1 MKGRTV
7 REMKEEL
14 SDQGNEGRMRRTTVR
29 MGLYRLRPTS
39 LTTLLLHTGPFH
51 SPSGGLRPWNGPER
65 RRDDEVSK

>member
-29 MGLYRLRPTS
+29 MGLYRLRGFLRVSSYS
-39 LTTLLLHTGPFH
+39 LATFVPAPYRSPLVHYRRPAEPGP
-51 SPSGGLRPWNGPER
+51 
-65 RRDDEVSK
+65 